1 MISEIIM
8 ALVGLV
14 CGGLSSLITFI
25 FTKRKYNAEVDSQQI
40 QNMKE
45 SFEVYKQMMEE
56 SLEAQKSR
64 FEGIIESQDK
74 KITELQEENSQL
86 RTQVD
91 TLKNQLINFFGEQFK
106 RSSTE
111 LHGLQEL

>member
-1 MISEIIM
+1 MASEIVM
-8 ALVGLV
+8 ALVGVV

-40 QNMKE
+40 QNMKD
-45 SFEVYKQMMEE
+45 SFDVYKQMMEE
-56 SLEAQKSR
+56 SLEAQKKRLES
-64 FEGIIESQDK
+64 IIVSQDA
-74 KITELQEENSQL
+74 KIDELQKENDLL
-86 RTQVD
+86 RNQVD

-111 LHGLQEL
+111 LKNL